1 MHHMDPHE
9 GVSAGSQLPSLEVAR
24 ATSEVL
30 TCTGRGGGV
39 ALLHLL
45 VFGTS

>member
-30 TCTGRGGGV
+30 TDRKSV
-39 ALLHLL
+39 
-45 VFGTS
+45 V